1 MTTKSHIEQAIERQ
15 LNSKNEYWDSR
26 AKRLGQ
32 VYNKFITSLNE
43 HENSGELIK
52 KEHSDLTGGLS
63 RIKDDVY
70 SILININ
77 ALVQENGE
85 TKLSEALR
93 WDKPYTVT
101 GFKKFIKTLE
111 NINSEKDHPEIQ
123 EVKTN
128 TLNCTKEM
136 LEFKDRVTNLK
147 PLIVK
152 KKAAVVKKEEDKAR
166 KASHSDVLYA
176 KEFLGNVVE
185 TIHSDIVKTNKT
197 STLNLYNQVIRDL
210 IKDDLKIDQT
220 NYRRGD
226 EAKTYQKKYPYS
238 LIIEVADR
246 TPDDMFTIKDKQTLN
261 QQAEIKAEDTYQSL
275 KAFYISRVADKVGII
290 LNQKNNL
297 NEIIVNNIEA
307 QDTVE
312 AYLTFTFKDD
322 SQFELSTK
330 VEWSTLPS
338 DYTKQ
343 FMRVPSRFHNAIT
356 PDGEKHTDLSEKIV
370 QDLFSNKDE
379 IQKFLSNS
387 ENKKNNRPSLK

>member
-1 MTTKSHIEQAIERQ
+1 
-15 LNSKNEYWDSR
+15 
-26 AKRLGQ
+26 
-32 VYNKFITSLNE
+32 
-43 HENSGELIK
+43 
-52 KEHSDLTGGLS
+52 
-63 RIKDDVY
+63 
-70 SILININ
+70 
-77 ALVQENGE
+77 
-85 TKLSEALR
+85 
-93 WDKPYTVT
+93 
-101 GFKKFIKTLE
+101 
-111 NINSEKDHPEIQ
+111 
-123 EVKTN
+123 
-128 TLNCTKEM
+128 
-136 LEFKDRVTNLK
+136 
-147 PLIVK
+147 
-152 KKAAVVKKEEDKAR
+152 
-166 KASHSDVLYA
+166 
-176 KEFLGNVVE
+176 
-185 TIHSDIVKTNKT
+185 
-197 STLNLYNQVIRDL
+197 
-210 IKDDLKIDQT
+210 
-220 NYRRGD
+220 
-226 EAKTYQKKYPYS
+226 
-238 LIIEVADR
+238 
-246 TPDDMFTIKDKQTLN
+246 MFTIKDKQKLN